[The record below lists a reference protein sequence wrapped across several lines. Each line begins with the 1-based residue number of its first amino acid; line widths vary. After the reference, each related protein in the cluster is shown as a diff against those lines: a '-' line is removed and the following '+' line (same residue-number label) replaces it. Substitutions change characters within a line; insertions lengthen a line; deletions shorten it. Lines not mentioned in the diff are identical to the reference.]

1 DDQPDAMLG
10 GSDGASTTGD
20 AAPGDDPTAG
30 VEWFTWPEQQPMLAD
45 ASWGMQLTDIARHL
59 PSQYGWQYWDHDAI
73 TAGHETSHG
82 IHAHLRNYEAPSP
95 IGWNAFYVLGNKAA
109 FVKEPNMRKSD
120 VAAYIPTSLRGDR
133 YQLYIVGQT

>member
-1 DDQPDAMLG
+1 MRAMRVLVLAVAIAACHSPSPSPQPPGGDDQPDAMLG
-10 GSDGASTTGD
+10 SGIDAASTTAD

-95 IGWNAFYVLGNKAA
+95 IGWN
-109 FVKEPNMRKSD
+109 
-120 VAAYIPTSLRGDR
+120 
-133 YQLYIVGQT
+133 